1 MPCIAGNYN
10 PAVGVLLQVAIL
22 PPSQLAAVSAQQQ
35 QPSTLQN
42 LTMFNGLVDTG
53 ASATCISKNVVQT
66 VGLQPSG
73 KTSMGGST
81 GASVVDQYS
90 FVVGFLFGQQQ
101 APTGAISAHLHAYL
115 VQGCEFTSHG
125 FGFDVLIGRDILC
138 KGTLS
143 LSFDGHYVLSF

>member
-1 MPCIAGNYN
+1 MPCLAGNYN

-22 PPSQLAAVSAQQQ
+22 PQSQLTTLRTQQ
-35 QPSTLQN
+35 QPPPSQN
-42 LTMFNGLVDTG
+42 LTMFAGLVDTG
-53 ASATCISKNVVQT
+53 ASVTCISRNVVQT
-66 VGLQPSG
+66 IGLQPSG
-73 KTSMGGST
+73 RTTMSGST
-81 GASVVDQYS
+81 GQNTVDQYT
-90 FVVGFLFGQQQ
+90 FVVGLMFAAQQS
-101 APTGAISAHLHAYL
+101 PTGAVSGQLYAHL